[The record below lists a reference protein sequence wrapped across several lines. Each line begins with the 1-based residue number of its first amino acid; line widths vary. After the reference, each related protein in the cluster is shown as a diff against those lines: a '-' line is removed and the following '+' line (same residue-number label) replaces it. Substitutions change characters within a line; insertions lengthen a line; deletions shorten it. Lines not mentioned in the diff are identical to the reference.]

1 VANIAVIGTNYV
13 GLVTAACFA
22 ELGNQ
27 VVGIDIDPG
36 KVERLGRGQLPIY
49 EPGLEEIVVQNLK
62 AGRLRFTLDYDA
74 GLKTAQFAF
83 VCVGTPSGIE
93 GEADLSQVRAA
104 TQSLAQHT
112 PSEHS
117 LIVVNK
123 STMPVGTGDWMPP
136 ALERVTHGSGARFRV
151 VSNPEFLREGSAVDD
166 FRHPDRVVLGG
177 TDPEAIE
184 RVASLYRD
192 LQPEPP
198 IIKTDINSSEM
209 IKYASNAFLATKISF
224 INEIASICERL
235 GADVKEV
242 ARGMGLDRRISPEF
256 LEAGVGY
263 GGSCFPKDVKA
274 LAHMASMAGAHPQLL
289 RAVMEINR
297 DMRRLVL
304 QKVRGTLGS
313 VEDRTIGV
321 LGLAFKPN
329 TDDLRESPAVE
340 IIHLLKSE
348 GARVKAYDPAANEP
362 ARAILPGVDLC
373 KDAYDV
379 AQGADALILLTSWS
393 EFRRLDLDRIRRS
406 MAYPLMV
413 DGRNLYDPAE
423 MVAKGFFY
431 QPIGRSAQ
439 EPGVAETPNHKSPA
453 AEPVLARK

>member
-1 VANIAVIGTNYV
+1 MASIAVIGTNYV

-27 VVGIDIDPG
+27 VIGIDIDPV

-49 EPGLEEIVVQNLK
+49 EPGLEEVVVQNLK
-62 AGRLRFTLDYDA
+62 AGRLRFTLDYNE
-74 GLKTAQFAF
+74 GLANAQFAF
-83 VCVGTPSGIE
+83 VCVGTPSGTE
-93 GEADLSQVRAA
+93 GEADMSQVKSAA
-104 TQSLAQHT
+104 HSLGKFT
-112 PSEHS
+112 PNGRN

-123 STMPVGTGDWMPP
+123 STMPIGTGDWMLPTLQR
-136 ALERVTHGSGARFRV
+136 ASDGSGACFRV

-198 IIKTDINSSEM
+198 IIRTDIRTAEM

-242 ARGMGLDRRISPEF
+242 SRGMGLDRRISPEF

-263 GGSCFPKDVKA
+263 GGSCFPKDVRA

-304 QKVRGTLGS
+304 QKVRGALGNL
-313 VEDRTIGV
+313 EERTIGV

-329 TDDLRESPAVE
+329 TDDLREAPAIE
-340 IIHLLKSE
+340 IVHLLQSE
-348 GARVKAYDPAANEP
+348 GARVKAFDPAAMDN
-362 ARAILPGVDLC
+362 ARRMLPGVELC
-373 KDAYDV
+373 ADAYAAADGV
-379 AQGADALILLTSWS
+379 DALLLLTHWS
-393 EFRRLDLDRIRRS
+393 EFRRLDLRRVRER
-406 MAYPLMV
+406 MRRPVLI
-413 DGRNLYDPAE
+413 DGRNFYDPRE
-423 MVAKGFFY
+423 MVELGFIY
-431 QPIGRSAQ
+431 HSIGR
-439 EPGVAETPNHKSPA
+439 PRPDTA
-453 AEPVLARK
+453 AEAEHELAVSQS

>member
-1 VANIAVIGTNYV
+1 MANIAVIGTNYV

-27 VVGIDIDPG
+27 VIGIDIDPG

-62 AGRLRFTLDYDA
+62 AKRLRFTLDYVE
-74 GLKTAQFAF
+74 GLKNAQFAF

-93 GEADLSQVRAA
+93 GEADMSQVKAA
-104 TQSLAQHT
+104 AHSLGEFT
-112 PSEHS
+112 PAGRS

-123 STMPVGTGDWMPP
+123 STMPIGTGDWMLPT
-136 ALERVTHGSGARFRV
+136 LERASNGSRARFRV

-177 TDPEAIE
+177 TDPGALK

-192 LQPEPP
+192 LQPEPT
-198 IIKTDINSSEM
+198 IISTDIRTAEM

-224 INEIASICERL
+224 INEIASISERL
-235 GADVKEV
+235 GADVELV

-256 LEAGVGY
+256 LQAGVGY

-304 QKVRGTLGS
+304 QKARTELDGNL
-313 VEDRTIGV
+313 EERTIGV

-329 TDDLRESPAVE
+329 TDDLREAPAIE
-340 IIHLLKSE
+340 IIHLLQAE
-348 GARVKAYDPAANEP
+348 GAQVRGYDPAAME
-362 ARAILPGVDLC
+362 AASEILPGVALC
-373 KDAYDV
+373 ADAYEV
-379 AQGADALILLTSWS
+379 ASGADALIVTTEWS
-393 EFRRLDLDRIRRS
+393 
-406 MAYPLMV
+406 
-413 DGRNLYDPAE
+413 
-423 MVAKGFFY
+423 
-431 QPIGRSAQ
+431 
-439 EPGVAETPNHKSPA
+439 
-453 AEPVLARK
+453 

>member
-1 VANIAVIGTNYV
+1 MANIAVIGTNYV

-36 KVERLGRGQLPIY
+36 KVERLSRGQLPIY
-49 EPGLEEIVVQNLK
+49 EPGLEEIVVQNIK
-62 AGRLRFTLDYDA
+62 AGRLHFTLDYSE
-74 GLKTAQFAF
+74 GLKKAQFAF

-104 TQSLAQHT
+104 AHSLGQYT
-112 PSEHS
+112 PSERS

-123 STMPVGTGDWMPP
+123 STMPVGTGDWMAP
-136 ALERVTHGSGARFRV
+136 ALEKASCGSGAHFRI

-177 TDPEAIE
+177 TDAEATD
-184 RVASLYRD
+184 RVAGLYRD

-198 IIKTDINSSEM
+198 IIKTDIFSAEM

-242 ARGMGLDRRISPEF
+242 SRGMGLDRRISPEF

-304 QKVRGTLGS
+304 QKVRGALGS
-313 VEDRTIGV
+313 LEDRTIGV

-329 TDDLRESPAVE
+329 TDDLREAPAVE
-340 IIHLLKSE
+340 IVHLLQSE
-348 GARVKAYDPAANEP
+348 GARVKAFDPAANEA
-362 ARAILPGVDLC
+362 ARSILPGVELC
-373 KDAYDV
+373 KDAYGV
-379 AQGADALILLTSWS
+379 AEGADAVILLTPWS
-393 EFRRLDLDRIRRS
+393 QFRRLDLERMRQS
-406 MAYPLMV
+406 MRYPLLV

-431 QPIGRSAQ
+431 QPIGRPAT
-439 EPGVAETPNHKSPA
+439 EAAHA
-453 AEPVLARK
+453 AEPSLAPARAPVRA